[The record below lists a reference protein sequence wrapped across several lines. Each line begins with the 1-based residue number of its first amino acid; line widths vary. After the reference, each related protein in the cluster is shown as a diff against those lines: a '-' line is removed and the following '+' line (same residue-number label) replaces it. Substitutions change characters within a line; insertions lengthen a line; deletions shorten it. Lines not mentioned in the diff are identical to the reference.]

1 MKSNKKLIILP
12 IILTSVLTLNA
23 CDAIEGS
30 ESTTPDSKQQQNIDK
45 TDSDVVRGVVTDK
58 YVKRKDDED
67 VFYIVVED
75 DQGETHVLENDDV
88 LIAGKFDSADVQA
101 RVKVGKRYRFETMGV
116 RIPFMSVYP
125 HITKFQKLN

>member
-1 MKSNKKLIILP
+1 MTINSSN
-12 IILTSVLTLNA
+12 
-23 CDAIEGS
+23 
-30 ESTTPDSKQQQNIDK
+30 
-45 TDSDVVRGVVTDK
+45 VTDK

-101 RVKVGKRYRFETMGV
+101 RVKIGERYRFETIGV
-116 RIPFMSVYP
+116 RVPFMSMYP
-125 HITKFQKLN
+125 HITKFQKID

>member
-1 MKSNKKLIILP
+1 MKFNKKLIIFP

-23 CDAIEGS
+23 CDAIESS
-30 ESTTPDSKQQQNIDK
+30 ESTTPDSKQQQNMDK
-45 TDSDVVRGVVTDK
+45 TDKEVVRGVVTDK
-58 YVKRKDDED
+58 YVKRKDNED

-101 RVKVGKRYRFETMGV
+101 RVKIGERYRFETIGV
-116 RIPFMSVYP
+116 RVPFMSMYP
-125 HITKFQKLN
+125 HITKFQKID